1 MKKFIM
7 IAALLVAALNA
18 QAQTKGDFAV
28 GLQGG
33 ATISKLEIGD
43 WNVDDTS
50 TRMGFGVFG
59 QYNFTNNW
67 RVELEGIY
75 HPKKDHVSDFTLGLN
90 IHYLFKIGNT
100 VSIYPLL
107 GYALSFVNAE
117 TYTETD
123 EHSSVTVE
131 GDNSTEGGIQLGA
144 GVQANINS
152 NWFVAGEYKYQPG
165 IFGDGHVVMVKAGYR
180 F

>member
-1 MKKFIM
+1 M
-7 IAALLVAALNA
+7 IAALMVAALSA

-131 GDNSTEGGIQLGA
+131 GDNSTEGGIQLIRIN
-144 GVQANINS
+144 QARVSASFFQKRCVNS
-152 NWFVAGEYKYQPG
+152 SISDIWTIPTPVLDKKNS
-165 IFGDGHVVMVKAGYR
+165 IFEKC
-180 F
+180 